1 MQIAAQ
7 PGIAAVLTTSTERSL
22 THRRGLVGRKVLVVA
37 TLCALFASGG
47 FLRIFPSSGYHSIGY
62 DEHGYMVFV
71 QQIQKA
77 GIWNYDAVIDVYKE
91 RQYHRPDAVVPATR
105 VAFLAPAAVA
115 ADIFHLNPFQALR
128 LVSQLASLALLVAT
142 AVIGYRLGGP
152 VRMLVLT
159 ALMAVAPL
167 QIALAQRALIDGYFA
182 CWAVLTA
189 WFFWESLRAP
199 KQRGWLAAYGV
210 SLFVLVLTK
219 ENAAFVFLALLATAM
234 TLLLCSR
241 QRPSLGLILVSVLAP
256 LLAVLFLA
264 SLVGG
269 IGAWIA
275 FYRMF
280 VAKSAGL
287 PYAIQMQDGAWYRYL
302 VDFAVL
308 SPLIVALAFGRIFQ
322 LDRTAKADLFWA
334 LFLGFSFVVMSSV
347 SYGMSL
353 RFAAYWDVPLRWLA
367 TSQLILLTQ
376 RVFPRRAAF
385 SLALAL
391 VLCAS
396 VDLSQYARLFMRGRI
411 YDPVSAQLL
420 HASDLVK

>member
-1 MQIAAQ
+1 MELAA
-7 PGIAAVLTTSTERSL
+7 SL
-22 THRRGLVGRKVLVVA
+22 PVADLPARTARPARGAFSCDKILIGLA
-37 TLCALFASGG
+37 LCALLGLGA
-47 FLRIFPSSGYHSIGY
+47 FLRVFPSSGATRVGF
-62 DEHGYMVFV
+62 DEHGYSVFV
-71 QQIQKA
+71 QAAQGA
-77 GIWNYDAVIDVYKE
+77 GLRHYDQVVHVYVE
-91 RQYHRPDAVVPATR
+91 QQYADTAATVPATR
-105 VAFLAPAAVA
+105 VGFLVPATLA
-115 ADIFHLNPFQALR
+115 AELFRLSPFQALR
-128 LVSQLASLALLVAT
+128 LVSQLASIALLLAS
-142 AVIGYRLGGP
+142 ACIAYRLSG
-152 VRMLVLT
+152 VTRMLVLT

-182 CWAVLTA
+182 FWAILTA

-199 KQRGWLAAYGV
+199 KHRGWLAAYST

-219 ENAAFVFLALLATAM
+219 ENAAFVFVALAGTAL
-234 TLLLCSR
+234 TLFLCTR
-241 QRPSLGLILVSVLAP
+241 QQPSLGLVLVSVVAP
-256 LLAVLFLA
+256 MLAVLLLA

-280 VAKSAGL
+280 VAKSGGL

-302 VDFAVL
+302 IDFAVL
-308 SPLIVALAFGRIFQ
+308 SPVIVALALGRILQ
-322 LDRTAKADLFWA
+322 LERSARADLFWA
-334 LFLGFSFVVMSSV
+334 LFLGFSFVAMTSV
-347 SYGMSL
+347 TYGMSL

-367 TSQLILLTQ
+367 ASQLLALTR

-385 SLALAL
+385 ALALAL

-396 VDLSQYARLFMRGRI
+396 VDLSQYTRLFVRGRI

>member
-1 MQIAAQ
+1 MELAAQ
-7 PGIAAVLTTSTERSL
+7 ARLADLSSPASRNATRTLSREKL
-22 THRRGLVGRKVLVVA
+22 LFGLA
-37 TLCALFASGG
+37 LCALLGLGA
-47 FLRIFPSSGYHSIGY
+47 FLRFVPSTGATRVGF
-62 DEHGYMVFV
+62 DEHGYSVFV
-71 QQIQKA
+71 QAITSA
-77 GIWNYDAVIDVYKE
+77 GLRHYDQVVHVYVAQ
-91 RQYHRPDAVVPATR
+91 QYAAKDATVPATR
-105 VAFLAPAAVA
+105 IGFLAPAVVA
-115 ADIFHLNPFQALR
+115 AQAFHLPPLQALR
-128 LVSQLASLALLVAT
+128 LVSQLASLALLGAT
-142 AVIGYRLGGP
+142 AVIAYRLGGP

-182 CWAVLTA
+182 CWAIFTA

-199 KQRGWLAAYGV
+199 AQRGWLAAYGV

-219 ENAAFVFLALLATAM
+219 ENAAFVFLALLATAT

-241 QRPSLGLILVSVLAP
+241 QRPSFGLIVVSVLAP
-256 LLAVLFLA
+256 VLAVLFLA
-264 SLVGG
+264 ALVGG

-280 VAKSAGL
+280 VAKSSGL
-287 PYAIQMQDGAWYRYL
+287 HYAVQMQDGAWYRYL
-302 VDFAVL
+302 IDFAVL
-308 SPLIVALAFGRIFQ
+308 SPLIVALAFGRVFQ
-322 LDRTAKADLFWA
+322 LDRTAKADLFWT

-367 TSQLILLTQ
+367 ASQLIILMQ
-376 RVFPRRAAF
+376 RLFPRRAAF
-385 SLALAL
+385 SLALAV

-396 VDLSQYARLFMRGRI
+396 VDLSQYARLFMRGKI
-411 YDPVSAQLL
+411 YDPVSTQLL